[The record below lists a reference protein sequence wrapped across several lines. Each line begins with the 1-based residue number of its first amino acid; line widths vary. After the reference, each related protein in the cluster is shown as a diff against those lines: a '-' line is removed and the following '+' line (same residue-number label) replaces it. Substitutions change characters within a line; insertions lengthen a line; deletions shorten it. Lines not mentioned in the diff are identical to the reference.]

1 MEILITNDDGYKA
14 KGVHTLA
21 RIMSAFGQVTVIAP
35 KHHQSAMSMAVS
47 LGLKKLAW
55 KALPDE
61 KPGEW
66 SYLDATPASCIKFAM
81 NYKFCSRRPDI
92 VVTGINHGTNATTAA
107 NYSATLGAAEEAALC
122 GCRAIGVS
130 LGDFRPDADFSA
142 IEALFPKIFR
152 MLTED
157 WPEDA
162 YGLLYNVN
170 FPALPLSEIRGIRF
184 TRQGKG
190 HWIKEFQEWDEELLK
205 RYDLND
211 EFYWQAVDR
220 PLEPGE
226 KGYMMIGTFVDDEPA
241 TQDTDADH
249 RLLEQGYV
257 TITPNNLDPTDYA
270 ELARRQQRQQGCGTI

>member
-14 KGVHTLA
+14 KGIRTLA
-21 RIMSAFGQVTVIAP
+21 RIMAAFGEVTVIAP

-55 KALPDE
+55 KSLPE
-61 KPGEW
+61 FGPGEW
-66 SYLDATPASCIKFAM
+66 SYLDATPASCVKFAM
-81 NYKFCSRRPDI
+81 NYKFRDRHPDV
-92 VVTGINHGTNATTAA
+92 VVTGINHGTNATSAA
-107 NYSATLGAAEEAALC
+107 NYSATLGAADEGALN

-142 IEALFPKIFR
+142 IEALFPDIFR
-152 MLTED
+152 MLMEN

-162 YGLLYNVN
+162 YGLMYNVN
-170 FPALPLSEIRGIRF
+170 FPPRPLEEIRGVRF

-190 HWIKEFQEWDEELLK
+190 HWIKEFREWDVQFLREQNL
-205 RYDLND
+205 DD

-226 KGYMMIGTFVDDEPA
+226 KGYMMIGTFVDDETDESA
-241 TQDTDADH
+241 VDADH
-249 RLLEQGYV
+249 RLLEEGYV
-257 TITPNNLDPTDYA
+257 TITPNRLDRTDYA
-270 ELARRQQRQQGCGTI
+270 ELERRRNIPKP